1 MRFEEGRKAEALDDL
16 VAATLLGRH
25 VSRDSI
31 LIAMLVGDAI
41 ERRVGETIALALP
54 GLDAGM
60 LKGLKARL
68 DALPPAGRP
77 AAAMKFEEVFI
88 VDWLV
93 RKIKGARD
101 RESLLTFLGRISQL
115 SEEGGRGGVKSPREQ
130 GQVFLDQCG
139 GTVDGVLKM
148 AEELRSSYSL
158 MAGKLELPPDRF
170 VKEYDREMM
179 ERSGNPCF
187 RLFPALDKVRMA
199 QARAD
204 VRRALL
210 SAAIAV
216 QLNGPAALPDQP
228 DPIVGGAFEYIPF
241 EGGFELRSRW
251 KLDDKLPAKWQLEE
265 GFNKPVVLT
274 VGRRGK

>member
-1 MRFEEGRKAEALDDL
+1 M
-16 VAATLLGRH
+16 
-25 VSRDSI
+25 
-31 LIAMLVGDAI
+31 
-41 ERRVGETIALALP
+41 
-54 GLDAGM
+54 
-60 LKGLKARL
+60 
-68 DALPPAGRP
+68 
-77 AAAMKFEEVFI
+77 
-88 VDWLV
+88 
-93 RKIKGARD
+93 
-101 RESLLTFLGRISQL
+101 
-115 SEEGGRGGVKSPREQ
+115 
-130 GQVFLDQCG
+130 
-139 GTVDGVLKM
+139 DGVLKM